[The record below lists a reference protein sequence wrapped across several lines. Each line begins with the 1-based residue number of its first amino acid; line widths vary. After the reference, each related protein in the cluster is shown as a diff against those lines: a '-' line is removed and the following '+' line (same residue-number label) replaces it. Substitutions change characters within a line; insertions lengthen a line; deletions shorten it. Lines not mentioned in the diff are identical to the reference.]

1 MPWILN
7 KRRTE
12 KGLAVGRPPTASFA
26 MATTLAATTLASTA
40 LEATTLAAALATAL
54 ATSAHHEREVTC
66 RLLLLPLA
74 MQLVSSL
81 TPPSPHPPHPREAR
95 DGHAQSVR

>member
-1 MPWILN
+1 MPWILD

-54 ATSAHHEREVTC
+54 ATSAHHERGDVSA
-66 RLLLLPLA
+66 LLCLWPCN
-74 MQLVSSL
+74 S
-81 TPPSPHPPHPREAR
+81 
-95 DGHAQSVR
+95 

>member
-54 ATSAHHEREVTC
+54 ATSAHHERGDVST
-66 RLLLLPLA
+66 LPLA